1 MLNYTAASLDFAEL
15 VREVAADHAAWSQA
29 TFGSDQER
37 GPIGPLKHLA
47 KEAAEAVEAAESVA
61 GLAAGEVQTEARWR
75 FELELADCLLLLLDA
90 SRRAGIKPMGLFRLA
105 GKKMAI
111 NKKRAWPKASAD
123 EPVEHTKE

>member
-1 MLNYTAASLDFAEL
+1 MGVHRRARGA
-15 VREVAADHAAWSQA
+15 VADV
-29 TFGSDQER
+29 DVDR
-37 GPIGPLKHLA
+37 R
-47 KEAAEAVEAAESVA
+47 VA

-105 GKKMAI
+105 EKKMAI